1 MKLTVKELLKE
12 ILTKCDLDAEVK
24 LYNNFADELDEPGK
38 ELDYWKAGYNE
49 NGEFQIDVIDYL

>member
-12 ILTKCDLDAEVK
+12 LLSKCDLDAEVK
-24 LYNNFADELDEPGK
+24 FYRCFADELDDPGI

-49 NGEFQIDVIDYL
+49 HGEFQIDFIDFL